1 MRADRRH
8 EICFDDIAGLSGGYI
23 ANLRCKGPMLRPI
36 EHGLDVRLMRIFLI
50 LIEECSVS
58 RTAVRLGQSQP
69 AVSLALKRLREILGD
84 PLLVRSG
91 AHLVPTERGAEI
103 GRRMAAILAEIDGMV
118 LNVETFEP
126 STDMRNLRI
135 QAANCLGTFFLPRIA
150 AALRR
155 EAPAMQVDFSAIPD
169 ERDIFEEMETGT
181 IDLTIGNWP
190 APREN
195 LRIAPLLDAD
205 MVLVMRRDHPMAE
218 RAELTLEE
226 YLALEHL
233 SPTPTASAAISPVDG
248 RLAQL
253 DRKRRIS
260 MTVPEFTLVPSVLAA
275 STGLVFT
282 SSRPFAEEM
291 ATNMPFAL
299 VDAPPELGLMKFYLL
314 WHERA
319 HHSPFNRWLRSL
331 VRRVSQEPSD
341 HESIQSSKKQAVS
354 ILPS

>member
-1 MRADRRH
+1 
-8 EICFDDIAGLSGGYI
+8 
-23 ANLRCKGPMLRPI
+23 MLRAT

-50 LIEECSVS
+50 LLEECSVS

-91 AHLVPTERGAEI
+91 AHLVPTERGADL
-103 GRRMAAILAEIDGMV
+103 GRRVAGILGEIDGLV
-118 LNVETFEP
+118 LDSETFDP
-126 STDMRNLRI
+126 LTDGRGLRI

-155 EAPAMQVDFSAIPD
+155 EAPAMHVDFSAVPD
-169 ERDIFEEMETGT
+169 ERDIFAKMEAGS

-205 MVLVMRRDHPMAE
+205 MVLVMRRDHPLAGRRGLGLDE
-218 RAELTLEE
+218 YLTLD
-226 YLALEHL
+226 HL

-248 RLAQL
+248 RLAQI
-253 DRKRRIS
+253 DRKRRIA
-260 MTVPEFTLVPSVLAA
+260 MTVPEFTLVPWVLAA
-275 STGLVFT
+275 SAGLVFT

-291 ATNMPFAL
+291 AANMPFAL

-319 HHSPFNRWLRSL
+319 HHSPCNRWLRAL
-331 VRRVSQEPSD
+331 VRRVSQEPETREVIPSPR
-341 HESIQSSKKQAVS
+341 KQAAS
-354 ILPS
+354 IMPT

>member
-1 MRADRRH
+1 
-8 EICFDDIAGLSGGYI
+8 
-23 ANLRCKGPMLRPI
+23 MLRPI

-91 AHLVPTERGAEI
+91 AHLVATERGAEI
-103 GRRMAAILAEIDGMV
+103 GRRVADILAEIDGMV
-118 LNVETFEP
+118 LNAETFEP
-126 STDMRNLRI
+126 SSDMRSLRI

-169 ERDIFEEMETGT
+169 ERDIFEEMETGS

-205 MVLVMRRDHPMAE
+205 MVLVMRRDHPFAM
-218 RAELTLEE
+218 RACLTLEE
-226 YLALEHL
+226 YLTLEHL

-260 MTVPEFTLVPSVLAA
+260 MTVPEFTLVPWVLAA

-291 ATNMPFAL
+291 AGNMPFAL
-299 VDAPPELGLMKFYLL
+299 VDAPPELGVMKFYLL

-331 VRRVSQEPSD
+331 VRRVSQDLTE
-341 HESIQSSKKQAVS
+341 HTAIQSPKKEAPS
-354 ILPS
+354 ILPN

>member
-1 MRADRRH
+1 
-8 EICFDDIAGLSGGYI
+8 
-23 ANLRCKGPMLRPI
+23 MLRPI

-103 GRRMAAILAEIDGMV
+103 GRRIADVIAEIDGMV
-118 LNVETFEP
+118 LNAETFDP
-126 STDMRNLRI
+126 AADQRSLRI

-150 AALRR
+150 GALRR
-155 EAPAMQVDFSAIPD
+155 EAPAMQVDFSAVSD
-169 ERDIFEEMETGT
+169 ERDIFEEMEAGT

-190 APREN
+190 APRDN

-205 MVLVMRRDHPMAE
+205 MVLVMRRDHPLAG
-218 RAELTLEE
+218 RDSLSLDE
-226 YLALEHL
+226 YLSLEHL

-253 DRKRRIS
+253 DRKRHIS
-260 MTVPEFTLVPSVLAA
+260 MTVPEFTLVPWVLAA
-275 STGLVFT
+275 SSGLVFT
-282 SSRPFAEEM
+282 SSRPFATEM
-291 ATNMPFAL
+291 AANMPFAL
-299 VDAPPELGLMKFYLL
+299 VGAPPELGLMKFYLL

-331 VRRVSQEPSD
+331 VRRVSQDLAE
-341 HESIQSSKKQAVS
+341 HQAIQSPKKEALS
-354 ILPS
+354 ILLT